1 VLRKQCRDEQLFG
14 EEADELEAVVGQAD
28 EPEDNLVNAQRS
40 ESLLSA
46 VEALPDRYRVPLVL
60 AYYKQASYDEISEE
74 LAISRNH
81 VGVLLLRAKKKLR
94 ETLQEMPT

>member
-1 VLRKQCRDEQLFG
+1 
-14 EEADELEAVVGQAD
+14 VVGQAD